1 MGEIPNSIGNLSQ
14 QMSEL
19 GLGDNYIA
27 GTIPEGVKNLA
38 NLYLLAMGNNLLSGT
53 IPSYLGKFQNLQKLS
68 LNGNKFYGEIPAS
81 LGNITQLYSL
91 DLADNQLEVLFWRRE
106 AKKDPFSTHS
116 RADKLLRISYHEL
129 HQATEGF
136 TSGNLIGSGSFGSV
150 YKGRLNQ
157 QEEKFVAV
165 KVLILQK
172 DGASKSFKAEV
183 RALRNIRH
191 RNLVKILTYCSS
203 IDYKGNEF
211 KALVYEF
218 MANGSLDI
226 WLHPQ
231 VPESSTTLR
240 LIQRLDIAID
250 VASAIHY
257 LHDLCEPPVIHCDL
271 KPSNIL
277 LDNDIT
283 AHVGDFGLARFLSK
297 STDTFAQAQTSS
309 LGIKG
314 TVGYAA
320 PEYGMG
326 GEASTYG
333 DVYSYGVLLLEM
345 FTGRRP
351 TDDMFIDGLNLHN
364 YVKMAQPNKVM
375 NIVDPILITEGEEE
389 TDTMASGKE
398 DEKEDDDE
406 IEVHKVNK
414 ITESSHSGIDNIKKC
429 IVSVIKIGLACSVES
444 PKERMRMNHV
454 LRELHYIKGAF
465 LGDGIVITKQNMST

>member
-1 MGEIPNSIGNLSQ
+1 
-14 QMSEL
+14 MSEL

-91 DLADNQLEVLFWRRE
+91 DLADNQLEGDLPSSIGNLQSLTE

-320 PEYGMG
+320 P
-326 GEASTYG
+326 
-333 DVYSYGVLLLEM
+333 
-345 FTGRRP
+345 
-351 TDDMFIDGLNLHN
+351 
-364 YVKMAQPNKVM
+364 
-375 NIVDPILITEGEEE
+375 
-389 TDTMASGKE
+389 GKE